1 MVNGYWYKYVY
12 VYIKYVKKYLFFENI
27 MELWWLLVGILLCD
41 YSFLDNNLE
50 ICFIIEYYD
59 CVIYVFY
66 FIKLVFGSLGFIV
79 MIIKYMYFEKK
90 LLFLNIIYLYKW
102 V

>member
-1 MVNGYWYKYVY
+1 M
-12 VYIKYVKKYLFFENI
+12 FFENI

-50 ICFIIEYYD
+50 ICFFIEYYD
-59 CVIYVFY
+59 CVIFY

>member
-1 MVNGYWYKYVY
+1 M
-12 VYIKYVKKYLFFENI
+12 FFENI

-50 ICFIIEYYD
+50 ICFFIEYYD
-59 CVIYVFY
+59 CVIFY
-66 FIKLVFGSLGFIV
+66 FIKLVFDSLGFIV